1 MIAQIQMAL
10 KYSDTLPEA
19 VKLIEQIQNSLRD
32 DGTMSRQDR
41 SKLMS
46 DFWAFVKIVQS
57 TSSH

>member
-41 SKLMS
+41 GKLMS

-57 TSSH
+57 TPSH

>member
-57 TSSH
+57 TPSH